1 MSLYSSE
8 HRCPR
13 DSHGLWRPPEVSA
26 QPGGAWLDIKA
37 LLYPDPQSSPLQGA
51 SSSDSSAS
59 VTLLYCLSVMSLL
72 ALGQGLHLC

>member
-13 DSHGLWRPPEVSA
+13 DSHGLWRPQVSA
-26 QPGGAWLDIKA
+26 RPGGAWLNIKA
-37 LLYPDPQSSPLQGA
+37 PLYPDPQSSPLHGA

-72 ALGQGLHLC
+72 VLGQGLHLC